1 MEIIQNMKLS
11 DLETAA
17 LRLAIAENDP
27 SIRNAIDRFRLDLDE
42 DHLMHAM
49 KDAARSVIQRTL
61 STRMGQALTRGGDEY
76 VTRRDG
82 ESEPEAGNVRNES
95 KSQES
100 SNQSS
105 PSQQFPKSLLSPAK
119 ATTKNQHYEE
129 EFDEIEDLEDDGSED
144 DEGDDEEEDDEEEDG
159 DEEDEEDGEEG
170 DDEEESPEENGN
182 SLLLSQTA
190 RDHIFPILVQ
200 ELVKENIIAKPDGKV
215 ILQEFAAGNPVI
227 STALDIYDRDN
238 DMAQLVES
246 LQQMV
251 ENIQKA

>member
-27 SIRNAIDRFRLDLDE
+27 SIRSAIDRFRQDLDE
-42 DHLMHAM
+42 SHLMHAM

-61 STRMGQALTRGGDEY
+61 STRMGQAMTRGGDDY
-76 VTRRDG
+76 ATRASTEHRNEED
-82 ESEPEAGNVRNES
+82 EEPDSLRNES
-95 KSQES
+95 TSKDN

-105 PSQQFPKSLLSPAK
+105 PSQQLPRSLLSPAK
-119 ATTKNQHYEE
+119 APSNNQHYEE
-129 EFDEIEDLEDDGSED
+129 EFDEIEDLEDDGSE
-144 DEGDDEEEDDEEEDG
+144 EEEEEDDD
-159 DEEDEEDGEEG
+159 DEDGEEE
-170 DDEEESPEENGN
+170 DEEESPEENGN

-200 ELVKENIIAKPDGKV
+200 ELVKENIIAKPHGRI